1 MDPNT
6 LLVVNVVNQLTL
18 ATVIPLIMGRRLG
31 VAATSARRSMMIQG
45 VGWGALAL
53 AAMWKGQWQD
63 WLLSSIA
70 MACIASSLWWL
81 YLALEGWLGPRP
93 LKRTL
98 AAICIA
104 MPLGYALAF
113 ESYPLRVGWAN
124 LLIAAQALIVARA
137 ALGPTGP
144 LRGRWRW
151 ALCGCLIVMATLTAA
166 RGVLGGFFTELYP
179 TFLAPTPVNLLA
191 LLAAS
196 TTLAIGD
203 IAMMVAWHEESDVE
217 LQRQA
222 VTDPLTGQLNRH
234 GWNRRAEALVAGA
247 LRQGHPLSLVAIDL
261 DHFKRINDRHG
272 HATGDE
278 VLRVFGRALARCVR
292 TEDLVARMGGE
303 EFCLLLPGSRSE
315 NARSVDARLRV
326 ELAHEAAALPGIDIG
341 FSSGLAT
348 LRADDSLDALM
359 SRADHA
365 LYRAKE
371 DGRNRLV
378 ASG

>member
-31 VAATSARRSMMIQG
+31 PAAASARRSMMVQG

-63 WLLSSIA
+63 WLLSSLA
-70 MACIASSLWWL
+70 MVCIASSLWWL

-98 AAICIA
+98 AAICVA

-137 ALGPTGP
+137 TLGPSGP
-144 LRGRWRW
+144 LCGRWRW

-179 TFLAPTPVNLLA
+179 TFLAPSPVNLLA

-217 LQRQA
+217 LKRQA
-222 VTDPLTGQLNRH
+222 VTDPLTGRLNRH
-234 GWNRRAEALVAGA
+234 GWNRRAGTLVSEALH
-247 LRQGHPLSLVAIDL
+247 LGHPLSLIAIDL

-278 VLRVFGRALARCVR
+278 VLRAFGRALARCVR
-292 TEDLVARMGGE
+292 AEDLVARTGGE
-303 EFCLLLPGSRSE
+303 EFCLLLPGHPEES
-315 NARSVDARLRV
+315 ARSVEARLRV
-326 ELAHEAAALPGIDIG
+326 ELAREASGFPGIDIG
-341 FSSGLAT
+341 FSSGLAI

-365 LYRAKE
+365 LYRAK
-371 DGRNRLV
+371 DGGRDRLV
-378 ASG
+378 ATG